1 MLGDGSGLFFWETS
15 SEYLKLLE
23 PEKSQGCRQ
32 MLGGGGVQNELGE
45 DGVNF
50 FIK

>member
-1 MLGDGSGLFFWETS
+1 MLGDGSGLFFCATS
-15 SEYLKLLE
+15 SEYLKLHE

-32 MLGGGGVQNELGE
+32 MLGGGVQDELGE